1 MVRDGGKGVG
11 GRFHRLPP
19 RPAGLRRR
27 LSPIDGATTA
37 TTGAATATTSRP
49 RSGSSNRLRP
59 VNSAIVL
66 ARVVSI
72 RFPSFPSLFARLNN
86 EKKKC
91 FFSSLTVHFLN
102 SCDNLSLRSI
112 HFNFEFVSFL
122 SPSPSRRLVPCPAL
136 RCPVTSFFLI
146 ILNQNRFG

>member
-86 EKKKC
+86 EKKKMFLFLPNC
-91 FFSSLTVHFLN
+91 SFSK
-102 SCDNLSLRSI
+102 
-112 HFNFEFVSFL
+112 
-122 SPSPSRRLVPCPAL
+122 
-136 RCPVTSFFLI
+136 
-146 ILNQNRFG
+146 